1 MKPLSMLALCFV
13 LLSGIVLL
21 SSCGTKQEGAQF
33 QQVSEP
39 SPPGIPG
46 LTTKAVADRVL
57 REMVTSYGWD
67 SARRRTTMTSYADG
81 LDFNVTIKG
90 PRPEDVDGIMKK
102 IQEGDADA
110 RLRLNASLDE
120 APIDTV
126 LAELRANP
134 EVGDVVDSQPLL
146 AEIAG
151 LSYEG
156 ADPERAVAWLREVW
170 MQPEARSVFGPAEFI
185 LLAPSAYER
194 VLIIRKAD

>member
-1 MKPLSMLALCFV
+1 MRPLPMLAVCV
-13 LLSGIVLL
+13 MLL
-21 SSCGTKQEGAQF
+21 SSCGSKQEAEGSAQL
-33 QQVSEP
+33 SEG
-39 SPPGIPG
+39 SSPGIPG
-46 LTTKAVADRVL
+46 LTTKAVTDRVL
-57 REMVTSYGWD
+57 GEMVTSDGWD
-67 SARRRTTMTSYADG
+67 SARRRTTMTSYSDG

-90 PRPEDVDGIMKK
+90 PRPQDVDGIMKK

-110 RLRLNASLDE
+110 RVRLNAQLDT

-151 LSYEG
+151 VAYDG

-185 LLAPSAYER
+185 LLAPSAFER